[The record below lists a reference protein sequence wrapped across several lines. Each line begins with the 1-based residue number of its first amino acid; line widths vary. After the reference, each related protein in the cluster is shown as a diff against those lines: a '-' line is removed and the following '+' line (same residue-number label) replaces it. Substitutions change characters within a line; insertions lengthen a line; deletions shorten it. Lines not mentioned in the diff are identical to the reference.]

1 MLERGE
7 KMKIGDLVVRK
18 KYHKDIVFEIYH
30 LTEQLAYLK
39 GVEIRLLA
47 DSPLSDLEPASYV
60 SEPVINESRLCL
72 DEKVLKGKIL
82 HLDGDRRYLEMCLK
96 KYQELGV
103 RAVGAYV
110 KEEEMPLMVI
120 NLLERHQPDLLVIT
134 GHDAM
139 NEEKKYSHSQ
149 DFASATRQ
157 ARRYQNDKDRLIIF
171 AGACQSD
178 YEGLIAAGA
187 NFASSPAR
195 VNIHA
200 LDPVYLMS
208 QVASVNVRNYVD
220 IERITENTSCR
231 VKGIGGIDTKGVARK
246 VYPCKENV

>member
-1 MLERGE
+1 
-7 KMKIGDLVVRK
+7 MKVGDLVVRK
-18 KYHKDIVFEIYH
+18 KYQKDIIFEIYH
-30 LTEQLAYLK
+30 LTDTMAYLK
-39 GVEIRLLA
+39 GVEIRLIA
-47 DSPLSDLEPASYV
+47 DSPLDDLEPASYQA
-60 SEPVINESRLCL
+60 EPIINEARLCL
-72 DEKVLKGKIL
+72 DEQVLKGKIL
-82 HLDGDRRYLEMCLK
+82 HLDGDSHYLEMCLK
-96 KYQELGV
+96 KYHELGV
-103 RAVGAYV
+103 RAVGV
-110 KEEEMPLMVI
+110 HIKEEEMPMMVI

-139 NEEKKYSHSQ
+139 NEKKHYSHSE
-149 DFASATRQ
+149 DFASATRA
-157 ARRYQNDKDRLIIF
+157 ARRFQNDKDRLIIF
-171 AGACQSD
+171 AGACQSN

-208 QVASVNVRNYVD
+208 QVASVSVKKYVD

-246 VYPCKENV
+246 VYPCKEKV